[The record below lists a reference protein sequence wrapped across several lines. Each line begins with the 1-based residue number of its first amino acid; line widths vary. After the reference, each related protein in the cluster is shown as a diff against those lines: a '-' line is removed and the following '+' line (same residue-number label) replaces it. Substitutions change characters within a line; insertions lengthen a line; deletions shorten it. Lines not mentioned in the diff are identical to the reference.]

1 MSVFI
6 NTYENN
12 KIISSMTI
20 TAFTAYVFAGNG
32 PHGQSL

>member
-12 KIISSMTI
+12 KIISSTTI

-32 PHGQSL
+32 PHG